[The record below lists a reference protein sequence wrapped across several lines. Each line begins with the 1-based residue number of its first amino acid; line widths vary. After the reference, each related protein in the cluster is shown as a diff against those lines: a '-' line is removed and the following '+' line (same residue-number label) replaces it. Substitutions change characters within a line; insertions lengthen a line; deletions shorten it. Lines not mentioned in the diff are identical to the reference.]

1 MIGYD
6 AMWGVKR
13 MDARAAYQ
21 KPGRVMFMRESRVG
35 FSEPG
40 WLQPDRSIVRMRPA
54 GGSKEVLT

>member
-21 KPGRVMFMRESRVG
+21 KPGRVMFLRQTRIGGLHLDARAVS
-35 FSEPG
+35 
-40 WLQPDRSIVRMRPA
+40 VR
-54 GGSKEVLT
+54 T